1 MCSSWFSLDKILHT
15 LYDDIKAYDCFY
27 KESGPEC
34 STELREVIL
43 QDL

>member
-15 LYDDIKAYDCFY
+15 LYDDIKAYDRFY